1 MEIRPLPIGIEDFKR
16 LIDDEYYFVDKTL
29 MIKELIESYT
39 TIGLFTRPRRF
50 GKTLN
55 MSMIQYF
62 FERTNESNAYLFD
75 GLKIS
80 EYPEC
85 MKYQGQ
91 YPVISVSL
99 KSMKQGTFEEA
110 FDVFKDIIRAEILRH
125 KSILL
130 NNPTIEKT
138 DLEKLTRFIELKA
151 DKSDYNTSIGFISAL
166 LASAYNKK
174 VIILIDEYDV
184 PLENAFHQGFYNDM
198 VNLIRSVFESA
209 LKTNPSLDR
218 AFLTGCLRV
227 SRESIF
233 TGLNNLDI
241 FTIISPMFT
250 DSFGFTP
257 DEITDILKHY
267 NLENKANEIKK
278 WYDGYLFGGTQIY
291 NPWSTIN
298 HIKNLTANPN
308 YPCKPYWSNTSS
320 NEIVKRLIEESN
332 DRTKNSIE
340 ELINGTPVK
349 AQIFEDITYGTIDIN
364 SEYIWSFLLFTG
376 YLKVISY
383 ETIGDETYY
392 EMVIPNTEIKS
403 IYKNTIRAW
412 FTKKLNADSR
422 TDILEA
428 ILNADAEK
436 LEDLLCTWMSNTIS
450 CFDEQENYYY
460 GFVAGLVSGFNG
472 YMVVSN
478 RESGNGHFDLV
489 VKQRSKWH
497 YAAILEFKI
506 VDKYNKMLKACDEAL
521 KQIEDKDYEA
531 TLRDEEYENI
541 AKLGICFCQKR
552 CRVKSGG
559 IDRFKY

>member
-1 MEIRPLPIGIEDFKR
+1 MMERKPLPIGIEDFKEV
-16 LIDDEYYFVDKTL
+16 IDSGYYFVDKTL
-29 MIKELIESYT
+29 MIKDLIVNKVKV
-39 TIGLFTRPRRF
+39 GLFTRPRRF

-55 MSMIQYF
+55 MSMIQRF
-62 FERTNESNAYLFD
+62 FEKTDESNAYLFD

-80 EYPEC
+80 EFPEC
-85 MKYQGQ
+85 MQYQGQ
-91 YPVISVSL
+91 YPVISLSL
-99 KSMKQGTFEEA
+99 KSMKQGSYKDA
-110 FDVFKDIIRAEILRH
+110 FHMFKVLIAREYDRHKDILKSGKISDSERDLFH
-125 KSILL
+125 SIL
-130 NNPTIEKT
+130 
-138 DLEKLTRFIELKA
+138 DQKA
-151 DKSDYNTSIGFISAL
+151 EDAFYLDSIKFLSDIMVKY
-166 LASAYNKK
+166 YNKN

-184 PLENAFHQGFYNDM
+184 PLENAFYQGFYTDM

-227 SRESIF
+227 SKESIF

-257 DEITDILKHY
+257 DEITDILKY
-267 NLENKANEIKK
+267 YKLEDKANEIKD
-278 WYDGYLFGGTQIY
+278 WYDGYLFSDTQIY

-298 HIKNLTANPN
+298 HIKNLTVNPN

-332 DRTKNSIE
+332 DRMKNAIE

-349 AQIFEDITYGTIDIN
+349 AQIYEDITYGTIDVN
-364 SEYIWSFLLFTG
+364 SEYIWSFLIFTG
-376 YLKVISY
+376 YLKVTAY

-392 EMVIPNTEIKS
+392 EMVIPNTEVKS

-412 FTKKLNADSR
+412 FEKKINTDSR

-428 ILNADAEK
+428 ILKADAEK
-436 LEDLLCTWMSNTIS
+436 LEDLLCTWMVNTIS
-450 CFDEQENYYY
+450 CFDEQENYYH
-460 GFVAGLVSGFNG
+460 GFVTGLVSGFNG

-478 RESGNGHFDLV
+478 RESGNGRFDLV
-489 VKQRSKWH
+489 VKQRSKWN

-506 VDKYNKMLKACDEAL
+506 VDKYNQMTKACEDAL
-521 KQIEDKDYEA
+521 KQIEEKDYEA
-531 TLRDEEYENI
+531 SLRDEQYENI
-541 AKLGICFCQKR
+541 AKLGVCFCQKR

-559 IDRFKY
+559 VDQFEY

>member
-1 MEIRPLPIGIEDFKR
+1 MERKPLPIGIEDFKR
-16 LIDDEYYFVDKTL
+16 LIDDKYYFVDKTL
-29 MIKELIESYT
+29 MIKELIESQ
-39 TIGLFTRPRRF
+39 TIVGLFTRPRRF

-55 MSMIQYF
+55 MSMIQRF
-62 FERTNESNAYLFD
+62 FEKTDESNAYLFD

-80 EYPEC
+80 EFPGC
-85 MKYQGQ
+85 MQYQGQ
-91 YPVISVSL
+91 YPVISLSL
-99 KSMKQGTFEEA
+99 KSMKQGSYKDA
-110 FDVFKDIIRAEILRH
+110 FHMFKVLIAREYDRHKDILKSDKISDSEKDLFH
-125 KSILL
+125 SIL
-130 NNPTIEKT
+130 TQ
-138 DLEKLTRFIELKA
+138 KA
-151 DKSDYNTSIGFISAL
+151 EDAFYLDSIKFLSDIIVKY
-166 LASAYNKK
+166 YNKN

-184 PLENAFHQGFYNDM
+184 PLENAFHQGFYMDM

-209 LKTNPSLDR
+209 LKTNSSLDR

-227 SRESIF
+227 SKESIF

-257 DEITDILKHY
+257 DEITDILKY
-267 NLENKANEIKK
+267 YKLEDKANEIKE
-278 WYDGYLFGGTQIY
+278 WYDGYLFGDTQIY

-298 HIKNLTANPN
+298 YIKNLTVNPN

-332 DRTKNSIE
+332 DRTKNAIE
-340 ELINGTPVK
+340 ELINGTPVRS
-349 AQIFEDITYGTIDIN
+349 QIYEDITYGTIDVN

-376 YLKVISY
+376 YLKVINY

-392 EMVIPNTEIKS
+392 EMMIPNTEVKS

-412 FTKKLNADSR
+412 FEKKINADGR

-428 ILNADAEK
+428 ILKADAEK
-436 LEDLLCTWMSNTIS
+436 LEDLLCTWMVNTIS
-450 CFDEQENYYY
+450 CFDEQENYYH
-460 GFVAGLVSGFNG
+460 GFVTGLVSGFNG

-478 RESGNGHFDLV
+478 RESGNGRFDLV
-489 VKQRSKWH
+489 VKQRSKWN

-506 VDKYNKMLKACDEAL
+506 VDKYNQMTKACEDAL
-521 KQIEDKDYEA
+521 KQIEEKDYEA
-531 TLRDEEYENI
+531 SLRDEQYENI

-559 IDRFKY
+559 VDRFEY

>member
-1 MEIRPLPIGIEDFKR
+1 MERKPLPIGIEDFKR

-29 MIKELIESYT
+29 MIKELIESQ
-39 TIGLFTRPRRF
+39 IIVGLFTRPRRF

-55 MSMIQYF
+55 MSMIQRF
-62 FERTNESNAYLFD
+62 FEKTDESNAYLFD

-85 MKYQGQ
+85 MKHQGQ
-91 YPVISVSL
+91 YPVISISL
-99 KSMKQGTFEEA
+99 KSMKQGSYKDA
-110 FDVFKDIIRAEILRH
+110 FRMFKVLISREYDRH
-125 KSILL
+125 KNVLNSNKISDSEKELFNSIL
-130 NNPTIEKT
+130 NQ
-138 DLEKLTRFIELKA
+138 KA
-151 DKSDYNTSIGFISAL
+151 EDTSYLDSIKFLSDTMAKYH
-166 LASAYNKK
+166 NKK

-184 PLENAFHQGFYNDM
+184 PLENAFHQGFYNNM

-227 SRESIF
+227 SKESIF
-233 TGLNNLDI
+233 TGLNNLQI
-241 FTIISPMFT
+241 FSIMSTKFD
-250 DSFGFTP
+250 DSFGFTQK
-257 DEITDILKHY
+257 EIDSLLECY
-267 NLENKANEIKK
+267 GLENKSSDIRH
-278 WYDGYLFGGTQIY
+278 WYDGYKFNDVEIY
-291 NPWSTIN
+291 NPWSVLNYISEAVD
-298 HIKNLTANPN
+298 KNSI
-308 YPCKPYWSNTSS
+308 PCKPYWSNTSS

-332 DRTKNSIE
+332 DRTKNTIE

-349 AQIFEDITYGTIDIN
+349 AQIYEDVTYGTIDIN

-412 FTKKLNADSR
+412 FEKKINSDSR
-422 TDILEA
+422 KDILEA

-436 LEDLLCTWMSNTIS
+436 LEDLLCTWMTDTIS
-450 CFDEQENYYY
+450 CFDERENFYH

-472 YMVVSN
+472 YVVVSN
-478 RESGNGHFDLV
+478 RESGNGRFDLV

-506 VDKYNKMLKACDEAL
+506 VDKFNQMLKACDEAL
-521 KQIEDKDYEA
+521 QQIEDKDYEA
-531 TLRDEEYENI
+531 SLRDEQYENI

-559 IDRFKY
+559 IDRFEY

>member
-1 MEIRPLPIGIEDFKR
+1 MERKPLPIGIEDFKR

-29 MIKELIESYT
+29 MIKELIESQ
-39 TIGLFTRPRRF
+39 TIVGLFTRPRRF

-55 MSMIQYF
+55 MSMIQRF
-62 FERTNESNAYLFD
+62 FEKTDESNAYLFD
-75 GLKIS
+75 SLKIS

-99 KSMKQGTFEEA
+99 KSMKQGSYRDA
-110 FDVFKDIIRAEILRH
+110 FRMFKVLISREYDRH
-125 KSILL
+125 KNVLNSDKISDSEKELFNSIL
-130 NNPTIEKT
+130 NQ
-138 DLEKLTRFIELKA
+138 KA
-151 DKSDYNTSIGFISAL
+151 EDASYLDSIKFLSDTMAKYH
-166 LASAYNKK
+166 NKN

-227 SRESIF
+227 SKESIF

-257 DEITDILKHY
+257 DEITDILKYY
-267 NLENKANEIKK
+267 NLEDKANEIKE
-278 WYDGYLFGGTQIY
+278 WYDGYLFGDTQIY

-332 DRTKNSIE
+332 DRTKNTIE

-349 AQIFEDITYGTIDIN
+349 AQIFEDVTYGMIDIN

-412 FTKKLNADSR
+412 FEKKINADSR
-422 TDILEA
+422 KDILEA

-436 LEDLLCTWMSNTIS
+436 LEDLLCTWMTDTIS
-450 CFDEQENYYY
+450 CFDEHENYYH

-472 YMVVSN
+472 YVVVSN
-478 RESGNGHFDLV
+478 RESGNGRFDLV

-506 VDKYNKMLKACDEAL
+506 VDKFNQMLKACDEAL
-521 KQIEDKDYEA
+521 QQIEDKDYEA
-531 TLRDEEYENI
+531 SLRDEQYENI
-541 AKLGICFCQKR
+541 AKLGICFCQKG

-559 IDRFKY
+559 IDRFEY